1 MIVTGLEGQTAVLK
15 LSEDDI
21 DTLQKYARREEIPI
35 EQALSEA
42 CNNGIEEIAFDK
54 G

>member
-1 MIVTGLEGQTAVLK
+1 MEVEQIVGRMVVAR

-21 DTLQKYARREEIPI
+21 KTLEKYARREEIPNT
-35 EQALSEA
+35 QALQEA
-42 CNNGIEEIAFDK
+42 CNNGIEEIAFEK